1 MTTGHDAPVAVVTG
15 GCGDIGSWVAK
26 LLHDD
31 GVQVLSFDLDPGL
44 PTISP
49 ESTQSPVLL
58 ATGAHGYRFDVVD
71 HENMPAAIDSVIAEY
86 GRIDILVNNAGIS
99 GPARPIWKTPVEFWH
114 RIFDVHAH
122 GTFYMMREVS
132 PHMIRRGYGRI
143 VNIASVAGK
152 EGNINSSAYSSAK
165 AAVLAMTKS
174 AGKELATAGVLV
186 NAVAPGLIE
195 TSLGEQV
202 TPSHRELLRSKIPM
216 GRGGQPEE
224 VAEMVRFLA
233 SDRCTFSTG
242 AVFDVSGGRASY

>member
-1 MTTGHDAPVAVVTG
+1 MTAQPGEAVAVVTG
-15 GCGDIGSWVAK
+15 GVGDIGAAIAVA
-26 LLHDD
+26 LRAD
-31 GVQVLSFDLDPGL
+31 GMRVVCLDLDSSL
-44 PTISP
+44 PP
-49 ESTQSPVLL
+49 LDRAARAAPKVL
-58 ATGAHGYRFDVVD
+58 ANGAHGYQLDVTDHTRVTEVIDRVVD
-71 HENMPAAIDSVIAEY
+71 EY
-86 GRIDILVNNAGIS
+86 GRIDVLVNNAGIS
-99 GPARPIWKTPVEFWH
+99 GPARPIWDTPVDYWH

-122 GTFYMMREVS
+122 GTFYMMRETL
-132 PHMIRRGYGRI
+132 PHMIDRGQGRV

-152 EGNINSSAYSSAK
+152 EGNINTSAYSSAK

-174 AGKELATAGVLV
+174 TGKELATSGVLV

-202 TPSHRELLRSKIPM
+202 TPSHRELLRAKIPM

-242 AVFDVSGGRASY
+242 AVFDLSGGRATY

>member
-1 MTTGHDAPVAVVTG
+1 MTPHDQGPVAIVTG
-15 GCGDIGSWVAK
+15 GCGDIGRAIARV
-26 LLHDD
+26 LHHDS
-31 GVQVLSFDLDPGL
+31 VRVLAFDLDPAL
-44 PTISP
+44 PVVSP
-49 ESTQSPVLL
+49 RSTALPVPLPS
-58 ATGAHGYRFDVVD
+58 GALGYRLDVVD
-71 HENMPAAIDSVIAEY
+71 QDQVVTAIDGVIAAY

-99 GPARPIWKTPVEFWH
+99 GPARPIWETSIEYWH

-122 GTFYMMREVS
+122 GTFYMMRQAI
-132 PHMIRRGYGRI
+132 PHMIDRGYGRV
-143 VNIASVAGK
+143 VNVASVAGK

-174 AGKELATAGVLV
+174 AGKELATTGVLV

-195 TSLGEQV
+195 TALGEQV

-216 GRGGQPEE
+216 GRGGRPEE

>member
-1 MTTGHDAPVAVVTG
+1 MTTAPTDPVAVVTG
-15 GCGDIGSWVAK
+15 GAGDIGTAIAAALVA
-26 LLHDD
+26 D
-31 GVQVLSFDLDPGL
+31 GMRVVCLDRDASL
-44 PTISP
+44 PPLDSVPRASP
-49 ESTQSPVLL
+49 EVL
-58 ATGAHGYRFDVVD
+58 ASGALGYQLDVTDHARVTEVVD
-71 HENMPAAIDSVIAEY
+71 IIVDWC
-86 GRIDILVNNAGIS
+86 GRIDVLVNNAGIS
-99 GPARPIWKTPVEFWH
+99 GPARPIWETPVDYWH

-122 GTFYMMREVS
+122 GTFYMMRKTL
-132 PHMIRRGYGRI
+132 PHMIERGYGRV

-152 EGNINSSAYSSAK
+152 EGNINTSAYSSAK

-174 AGKELATAGVLV
+174 AGKELATSGVLV

-242 AVFDVSGGRASY
+242 AVFDLSGGRATY